1 VISAAQGGGKTS
13 NQPRSGGAAPGD
25 TTMGSAPAGLWSRAF
40 VVLCALSFLAG
51 VASAPYGSLLPV
63 YVEADLERLPLFTAY
78 LRAIA
83 LVLGGIFAIVG
94 GRMCDLFG
102 LKATLLI
109 GLAGAALTGLVFH
122 NTEVIALT
130 ALVLVI
136 GAAQGPTSTAG
147 QSYLI
152 TAAGPARLGLGGALY
167 FLSGTLGNS
176 VGSALTGLVKQE
188 WSFPELGS
196 VMTATMCGV
205 VVLGVLLLP
214 ATQGQRRQA
223 DGSRQRMALWA
234 SYRPLLRQPNVHLL
248 LCLRL
253 SITSFWGMATLI
265 LPLLIY
271 RVSGSAST
279 TAYYAS
285 VSLAFAAGGQL
296 LTGLLR
302 DRFGRRVPLIVSSA
316 GIVISSL
323 CIAGSTDSVTRL
335 FIFGTALTVTA
346 WAVSTLVPAL
356 IAEAAAEGEKN
367 RLVGLGHLTWSTAM
381 VTGSLL
387 GGWLVEI
394 DPAVPFLIGA
404 ASSSIGTLCAWQ
416 LCRRLDQGDA

>member
-1 VISAAQGGGKTS
+1 
-13 NQPRSGGAAPGD
+13 
-25 TTMGSAPAGLWSRAF
+25 MGSIPAGLGSRAF
-40 VVLCALSFLAG
+40 VVLCALSFFAG
-51 VASAPYGSLLPV
+51 IAVAPYQSLLPV

-78 LRAIA
+78 LRAVA
-83 LVLGGIFAIVG
+83 LILGGIFAVVG

-109 GLAGAALTGLVFH
+109 GMTGSVLTGLVFH
-122 NTEVIALT
+122 NTQVITLT

-152 TAAGPARLGLGGALY
+152 SAAGPSRLGLGGALY

-176 VGSALTGLVKQE
+176 VGSALTGIVKQE

-196 VMTATMCGV
+196 VMTAALGCVVILGV
-205 VVLGVLLLP
+205 VLLP
-214 ATQGQRRQA
+214 ATQGQRRHA
-223 DGSRQRMALWA
+223 DGSRRRMALWA
-234 SYRPLLRQPNVHLL
+234 SYLPLLRQGNVHLL
-248 LCLRL
+248 LGLRL
-253 SITSFWGMATLI
+253 SITSFWGMASLI

-279 TAYYAS
+279 AAYYAS
-285 VSLAFAAGGQL
+285 VSLAFAAAGQL

-302 DRFGRRVPLIVSSA
+302 DRFGRTLPLVVSAMGIVVSSA
-316 GIVISSL
+316 CLVF
-323 CIAGSTDSVTRL
+323 STDSVARL

-356 IAEAAAEGEKN
+356 IAEVAADGEKN
-367 RLVGLGHLTWSTAM
+367 RLVGLGHFTWSAAM
-381 VTGSLL
+381 VTGALL
-387 GGWLVEI
+387 GGWLVQI
-394 DPAVPFLIGA
+394 NPAIPFIIGA
-404 ASSSIGTLCAWQ
+404 VSSTIGTLCAWQ
-416 LCRRLDQGDA
+416 LSRRLNRR